1 MYLEL
6 TFDYVIGVPDE
17 VFVSIVVAGEEV
29 EEYRIA
35 LVLHHAQ
42 CCGEY
47 CIYLLL
53 IRFRGA
59 LCKLIHSQLYL

>member
-6 TFDYVIGVPDE
+6 TFDYVLGVPDE
-17 VFVSIVVAGEEV
+17 VFVRIVVAGKEV

-35 LVLHHAQ
+35 LILHYAQ

-47 CIYLLL
+47 CIYLLP
-53 IRFRGA
+53 ICFGGVR
-59 LCKLIHSQLYL
+59 CELIHALLYL